1 MIRKDDVIER
11 KFRNIMLDIIHNQGD
26 KVTDDYLIS
35 HISRHVR
42 YTKQDI
48 KNMIPAWEQRNWLQR
63 DGRKG
68 LKIRNDNIQ

>member
-1 MIRKDDVIER
+1 MKDEVSER
-11 KFRNIMLDIIHNQGD
+11 KFKDMLLNITQNQGD
-26 KVTDDYLIS
+26 KVTDDYLAS
-35 HISRHVR
+35 HMATHAR

-48 KNMIPAWEQRNWLQR
+48 KKMIPAWEQRQWIQR